1 MSVACS
7 TEYTVDLALSVRR
20 GVLVPYNGYVVLL
33 LSAVRYNSQLVAILF
48 RYREL
53 VEEARAVDYRY

>member
-7 TEYTVDLALSVRR
+7 IEYTVDLALSVRR
-20 GVLVPYNGYVVLL
+20 GVLVLYNGYVVLL
-33 LSAVRYNSQLVAILF
+33 LSVVRYNSQLVAIFF